1 MGYDVS
7 YNSIDYAE
15 SRSICQQVYS
25 QLQGI
30 EQRLMNSAVK
40 VDQCQSDV
48 NLQCAVAGIGAR
60 GYNLGLLADYL
71 RSGYRH
77 AYEAVLAARTLTE
90 RVDAA
95 IENYESSEALVEKL
109 MLESGWKQTAESF
122 VDQTINNGNRP
133 PTRNMQDMLRL
144 LMLLNPWNLLRQDM
158 DSEELVTQT
167 TRELTETLAKIGPG
181 YTLQLTEKSPKESI
195 IIDGTLESYAQLH
208 RVLND
213 GGEPKESQIIVAQVD
228 PNKYMVVIPGT
239 QDGMGGPNPFDT
251 IGIVDAFSKE
261 SENLVGP
268 ISEAL
273 EDSGAGPTDEVI
285 LTGYSQGGI
294 HVANLLKSK
303 LMRKKFKITKGL
315 TLGSPIGGISI
326 PKDIKTL
333 SIEDSK
339 DMVPGTDGR
348 QNRTTDEQMTVIF
361 DGPRQEVKDLLPPDG
376 TFGPP
381 HSLKNYSDHLKEL
394 EAEPKPEIREQL
406 EAFRLP
412 PGPLQFKRYKIRR
425 VPENRQS
432 EPKGPRA
439 KKRNEQRG
447 TSDLKIAPPH

>member
-7 YNSIDYAE
+7 YNSIDYAV

-30 EQRLMNSAVK
+30 EQRLMSSAAK

-90 RVDAA
+90 RVEAA

-109 MLESGWKQTAESF
+109 MLESGWKQTAQSF
-122 VDQTINNGNRP
+122 VDQTLSNGNRP

-144 LMLLNPWNLLRQDM
+144 LMLLNPWNLLRRDK
-158 DSEELVTQT
+158 DSEELVTHT
-167 TRELTETLAKIGPG
+167 TRQLTETLAKIGPG

-195 IIDGTLESYAQLH
+195 DIDGTLESYAQLH

-213 GGEPKESQIIVAQVD
+213 GGEPKKSQILVAQID

-268 ISEAL
+268 ITEAL

-303 LMRKKFKITKGL
+303 LMRKRFKITKGL
-315 TLGSPIGGISI
+315 TLGSPIGGIAI

-348 QNRTTDEQMTVIF
+348 QNHTSPEQMTIIF
-361 DGPRQEVKDLLPPDG
+361 DGPRQEIKDLLPPDG

-381 HSLKNYSDHLKEL
+381 HSLDNYSDHLKEL
-394 EAEPKPEIREQL
+394 GTEPKPEVREQL

-412 PGPLQFKRYKIRR
+412 PGPVYFKRYKIRR
-425 VPENRQS
+425 VPESQHPRQKA
-432 EPKGPRA
+432 PTVTRRD
-439 KKRNEQRG
+439 KKRDTPE
-447 TSDLKIAPPH
+447 LKIAPPH